1 VQETVQQVVNA
12 LSLGSIYALIA
23 LGVAIVFSIMGL
35 INFAH
40 GELITVA
47 GYTMLFLLGRGVPF
61 VLVVPAAVLSSV
73 VAAVILE
80 RVAFRPLRGSPPL
93 TLLLTSFA
101 ASLIIQNM
109 FLLFG
114 GARPKGLEFP
124 GIVDDNFEIAS
135 VSIQWLDV
143 VILATTAV
151 ALVALTQFLRR
162 SVAGLAMRSAAED
175 FETTRL
181 MGVRANRV
189 VVVAFVVSGAL
200 AGLAAVFYFAS
211 TPAVE
216 PTSGFLPL
224 LKGFIAAVIG
234 GLGSLSG
241 AVLGGFLLAGLE
253 VSIEALLPGSLSAYV
268 DAFVFVIVIAVLLFR
283 PSGILGSQEAESRV

>member
-1 VQETVQQVVNA
+1 VEETVQQIVNA

-47 GYTMLFLLGRGVPF
+47 GYTMLLLFGQGVPF
-61 VLVVPAAVLSSV
+61 VVVIPASILAAVL
-73 VAAVILE
+73 AAVLLE
-80 RVAFRPLRGSPPL
+80 RVAFRPLRGSQEL

-101 ASLIIQNM
+101 ASLIIQSS
-109 FLLFG
+109 FLLFE
-114 GARPKGLEFP
+114 GARPKGLQFP
-124 GIVDDNFEIAS
+124 SIVDERLTIGS
-135 VSIQWLDV
+135 VSIQWLD
-143 VILATTAV
+143 ILTLLVTIA
-151 ALVALTQFLRR
+151 ALIGLSWFLRR
-162 SVAGLAMRSAAED
+162 TVTGLSMRSAADD
-175 FETTRL
+175 FDTTRL

-189 VVVAFVVSGAL
+189 VVMAFVVSGAL
-200 AGLAAVFYFAS
+200 AGLAALFYFAA

-216 PTSGFLPL
+216 PASGFLPM

-241 AVLGGFLLAGLE
+241 AVLGGFLLAALE
-253 VSIEALLPGSLSAYV
+253 VSIEALLPASASAYV
-268 DAFVFVIVIAVLLFR
+268 DAFVFGIVIAVLLFR
-283 PSGILGSQEAESRV
+283 PSGLLGSTEAQSRA

>member
-1 VQETVQQVVNA
+1 MEETVQQVINA

-47 GYTMLFLLGRGVPF
+47 GYTMLLLFSQGVPF
-61 VLVVPAAVLSSV
+61 IVVVPSAI
-73 VAAVILE
+73 VAAVIAAVLLE
-80 RVAFRPLRGSPPL
+80 RIAFRPLRGSQEL

-101 ASLIIQNM
+101 ASIIIQSA
-109 FLLFG
+109 FLLAD
-114 GARPKGLEFP
+114 GARPKGLSFP
-124 GIVDDNFEIAS
+124 AIVDERLTIGS

-143 VILATTAV
+143 LTLLVTFG
-151 ALVALTQFLRR
+151 ALVVLSWFLR
-162 SVAGLAMRSAAED
+162 STVTGLSMRSAADD
-175 FETTRL
+175 FNTTRL

-189 VVVAFVVSGAL
+189 VVMAFVVSGAL
-200 AGLAAVFYFAS
+200 AGLAAVFYFAA

-216 PTSGFLPL
+216 PTSGFLPM

-253 VSIEALLPGSLSAYV
+253 VSIEALLPPSASAYV
-268 DAFVFVIVIAVLLFR
+268 DAFVFAIVIAVLLFR
-283 PSGILGSQEAESRV
+283 PSGLLGSTEAASRA